1 MAAVVLHDAA
11 QLLAW
16 VDELYNW
23 VCLWET
29 FDFKEIKYAA
39 IIEES
44 GFRGERQRSDHY
56 VARRYELILMAAQ
69 RIRDW
74 YLKAGGEP
82 YRAAVAAWEAQLF
95 GPYGITRPKVA
106 RLGEGT
112 PEAVVDALEKL
123 AAHLAEEAA
132 GAAGIPP
139 VQSLPNAEHILLCA
153 QLKTQSAEDRYHV
166 YSLLIDD
173 LTKLYSPRNTTSMAE
188 PQQQKAQARNLTTAL
203 RAFGG
208 GQSLEHFERLSL
220 EH

>member
-82 YRAAVAAWEAQLF
+82 YRAAVAAWVAQLF

-112 PEAVVDALEKL
+112 PEAV
-123 AAHLAEEAA
+123 
-132 GAAGIPP
+132 
-139 VQSLPNAEHILLCA
+139 PNAEHILLCA